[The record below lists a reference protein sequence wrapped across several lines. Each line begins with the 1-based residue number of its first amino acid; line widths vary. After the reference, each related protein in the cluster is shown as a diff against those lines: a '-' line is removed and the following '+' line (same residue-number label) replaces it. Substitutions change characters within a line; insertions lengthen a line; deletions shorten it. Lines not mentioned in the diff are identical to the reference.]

1 MSSNVLSA
9 LQPHQVWSIFEGIC
23 GVPRP
28 SKHEERIRAWILNF
42 AKENNIEAVTDRTG
56 NIILRKPA
64 TASMENRK
72 GVVLQ
77 SHMDMVPQK
86 NSDTTHDFMADAI
99 KPRIENGWVKATG
112 TTLGADNAIGL
123 SASLAVLASNDLVH
137 GPLECLITY
146 DEETGMTGAFELEP
160 GLLKGD
166 ILINLDSED
175 HGEIFIG
182 CAGGVNTIA
191 TLPYTEEATGENM
204 QGYKLAV
211 KGLLGGHSGLD
222 IHLGRGNANKVM
234 NRLLAGGIKEYGVR
248 IASVNGGSLRNAIP
262 RESFATVAVPAK
274 NIESFQKYVNDFLKM
289 IKNELASTDA
299 NVDITAEETEA
310 PAFVMDLAT
319 QSKFINAV
327 YACPNG
333 VYGMSA
339 DMPGLVETSN
349 NLAIIKTGD
358 KEIYFET
365 LQRSSV
371 ESQKEDVMKSVAAAF
386 ELAGAKIEHSG
397 DYPGWK
403 PNIHSEILE
412 IMQTVF
418 KTLYASEPKLQAVHA
433 GLECGL
439 LGRVYPHWDM
449 ISFGP
454 TIRSPH
460 SPDERVNIES
470 VNEFW
475 NYLVETLK
483 NVPER

>member
-1 MSSNVLSA
+1 MSAKVLHA
-9 LQPHQVWSIFEGIC
+9 LQPQPVWSIFESIC
-23 GVPRP
+23 NVPRP
-28 SKHEERIRAWILNF
+28 SKHEEKIREWILNF
-42 AKENNIEAVTDRTG
+42 AKENNIEAFTDKSG
-56 NIILRKPA
+56 NVILRKLA
-64 TASMENRK
+64 TPGMEDRK
-72 GVVLQ
+72 GIVLQ

-86 NSDTTHDFMADAI
+86 NSDTVHDFLTDPI
-99 KPRIENGWVKATG
+99 KPRIEDGWVKATG

-123 SASLAVLASNDLVH
+123 SASLAVMAANDIAH
-137 GPLECLITY
+137 GPLECLITH

-160 GLLKGD
+160 DKLQGD

-182 CAGGVNTIA
+182 CAGGINTIA
-191 TLPYTEEATGENM
+191 TLPFKEEATDNDM
-204 QGYKLAV
+204 QAYTITV

-234 NRLLAGGIKEYGVR
+234 NRLVWGGLKDFGLR
-248 IASVNGGSLRNAIP
+248 ITSVNGGSLRNAIP
-262 RESFATVAVPAK
+262 RESFAVVTVPAEKK
-274 NIESFQKYVNDFLKM
+274 NAFLKYINDFAAI

-299 NVDITAEETEA
+299 NVSISAEETA
-310 PAFVMDLAT
+310 MPAHVMDADT
-319 QSKFINAV
+319 QKKFINAV
-327 YACPNG
+327 FACPNG

-349 NLAIIKTGD
+349 NLAIIKT
-358 KEIYFET
+358 ENSAIHFET

-371 ESQKEDVMKSVAAAF
+371 ESQKEDVMRAVSAVF
-386 ELAGAKIEHSG
+386 ELAGATIENSG

-403 PNIHSEILE
+403 PNIKSDILKV
-412 IMQTVF
+412 MQGVYKNIYGT
-418 KTLYASEPKLQAVHA
+418 EPKLQAVHA

-439 LGRVYPHWDM
+439 LGKVYPHWDM

-460 SPDERVNIES
+460 SPDERVEIES

-475 NYLVETLK
+475 KYLVETLK
-483 NVPER
+483 NAPKK